1 MAVLVAA
8 ARGAAEVA
16 KRTSASKNVQ
26 AAAEV
31 VSSPKKTARRIVA
44 LGVTAVAAA
53 LVMMAALFGGA
64 GAVHPSCGVES
75 VVVFDSDLDRILA
88 TIRTLESGHNYTVV
102 NPGNVD
108 NEASGAYQFLRTSWA
123 NYGGYPEAYL
133 APPSVQDQ
141 KAAEWVTAILQ
152 EHNGDVA
159 AVPVAWYIGHVPAPD
174 SAAWDRVPHPGSGN
188 TITPRQYQT
197 KWLGIYA
204 DPAAH
209 AAPSATPVDEDDGGG
224 ALPPSAGVCSGVVGE
239 GDYRIPDGVTQ
250 LVASQISWGGY
261 ANGQIPLDA
270 MRYSPTSNYMHP
282 AASAAWDQLH
292 AAAAAEGFDLRGNGY
307 RPASAGGAT
316 AGSSN
321 HGWGLAIDIQVLV
334 IDSTHPAAVD
344 AAFAS
349 DEYVWLVNNAPLYGF
364 LNPAWAKPVSL
375 GGNGNGGHVGDACC
389 FLEPWHWEWAAF
401 MNTVLPPTEQDQ
413 P

>member
-16 KRTSASKNVQ
+16 KRTSSSKNVQ
-26 AAAEV
+26 QVAEA
-31 VSSPKKTARRIVA
+31 VSSPKKAGRRIAAMTAGA
-44 LGVTAVAAA
+44 LLAALIAMTAV
-53 LVMMAALFGGA
+53 FGGGA
-64 GAVHPSCGVES
+64 GAIHPSCGVEG
-75 VVVFDSDLDRILA
+75 VIVYDEDLERILA
-88 TIRTLESGHNYTVV
+88 TIRTLESGHDYTVI
-102 NPGNVD
+102 NPGNVG
-108 NEASGAYQFLRTSWA
+108 NEASGAYQFLRTSWN
-123 NYGGYPEAYL
+123 NYGGYAEAWQ
-133 APPSVQDQ
+133 APPAVQDQ

-152 EHNGDVA
+152 QHNGDVS
-159 AVPVAWYIGHVPAPD
+159 AVPVAWYIGSVPAPG
-174 SAAWDRVPHPGSGN
+174 ATAWDRVPHPGSGN

-204 DPAAH
+204 DPSAH
-209 AAPSATPVDEDDGGG
+209 AGP
-224 ALPPSAGVCSGVVGE
+224 ALPAPDGDSPIEEPAFDTCTGVVGE
-239 GDYRIPDGVTQ
+239 GDYRIPDGVNQ
-250 LVASQISWGGY
+250 LVASNISWGGY
-261 ANGQIPLDA
+261 ANGRIPLDA

-292 AAAAAEGFDLRGNGY
+292 AAAAAEGYDLRGNGY

-316 AGSSN
+316 SGKSN

-334 IDSTHPAAVD
+334 IDSTNPVAVD
-344 AAFAS
+344 ATFGS
-349 DEYVWLVNNAPLYGF
+349 DEYIWLGNNAPLYGF

-401 MNTVLPPTEQDQ
+401 MNTLTPTEQDA